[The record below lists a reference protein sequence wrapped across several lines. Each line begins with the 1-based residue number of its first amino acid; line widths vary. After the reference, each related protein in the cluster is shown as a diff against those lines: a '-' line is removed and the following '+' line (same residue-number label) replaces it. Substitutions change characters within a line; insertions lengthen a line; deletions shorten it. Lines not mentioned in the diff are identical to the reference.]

1 MIIILCVQCM
11 CMYVAICVIT
21 GVKDSV
27 QLNNNY
33 NTSRNQPIVI
43 GVGETLNF
51 TASSIYNRK
60 NISFMYVS
68 ICIHTY
74 VLIRMCT

>member
-1 MIIILCVQCM
+1 M
-11 CMYVAICVIT
+11 IT

-43 GVGETLNF
+43 GVGETVNF
-51 TASSIYNRK
+51 TASSIYSRK

-68 ICIHTY
+68 IYMHVRTY
-74 VLIRMCT
+74 VCTYAFVYV